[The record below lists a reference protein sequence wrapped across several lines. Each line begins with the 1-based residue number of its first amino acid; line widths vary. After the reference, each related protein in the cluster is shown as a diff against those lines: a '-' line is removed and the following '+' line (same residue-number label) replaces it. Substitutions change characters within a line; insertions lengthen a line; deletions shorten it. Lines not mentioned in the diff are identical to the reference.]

1 MQDQDSN
8 QGTNDGAEDA
18 INRFFDELAAVRMPH
33 GIAWGHQTQ
42 VSELRAKALQAIGTD
57 YLSEELIGYL
67 SGLAVSGAL
76 SAAQVSHFSQELR
89 RLKQRGWL

>member
-1 MQDQDSN
+1 MQDQDH
-8 QGTNDGAEDA
+8 GANGGAAEA

-42 VSELRAKALQAIGTD
+42 VSELRAKALQAIGTE
-57 YLSEELIGYL
+57 YLSEELVGYL

-76 SAAQVSHFSQELR
+76 TADQVSHFSRHLR
-89 RLKQRGWL
+89 TLKQHGWL